1 MQTHVRRKLEIIVEA
16 PILRLVE
23 EALADAGV
31 HVFTVLEGAE
41 GRGLSG
47 RWNDAHMAT
56 GLDQRLVIAVASR
69 EAIDRAAETVAHLFE
84 RYPGV
89 MFFSDVEVVRPERF

>member
-1 MQTHVRRKLEIIVEA
+1 MHVRRKLEIIVEA

-23 EALADAGV
+23 DALTEAGV
-31 HVFTVLEGAE
+31 HVFTVLEGSE

-56 GLDQRLVIAVASR
+56 GLDQRLVIAVAQR
-69 EAIDRAAETVAHLFE
+69 AAIDAAAATIARLFE

-89 MFFSDVEVVRPERF
+89 MFASDVEVYRPERF